1 MDGSS
6 SFRKKWL
13 YIIGW
18 LAILLIVY
26 GWQIVRMGGVIASEV
41 DIFVDLVCIFPILLL
56 LWMAFFSQFV
66 LPVQTFGDRQ
76 KIFNRLIA
84 YLFGSHGPALFIENG
99 EIKEHSGERL
109 KKGPGVLWL
118 DSASAA
124 VTRTAVAIKQTIGPG
139 VHFIEKGEFIAGTVD
154 LHTQFQSLGPREED
168 KPFAEKLEDQ
178 SNEEYQQIQ
187 DRRRMVSA
195 LTRDGIEVI
204 PNISVVFRVD
214 TGFPTKEIEPG
225 SRFGYRAGVT
235 RKAKENEKLDQE
247 AIRKAIIGQG
257 VNLNALPDENRRRL
271 AWNELPGALAIDVW
285 REYVG
290 KFTLD
295 ELFSQT
301 QTIPPPP
308 EKLPQPTEEEVDP
321 LSQPLQVSPTRN
333 TWRDG
338 LATMLRELNLMMWW
352 AIKKLE
358 GRKENKPQ
366 KPIPPE
372 PPVPDNN
379 KKDESKKVTALKV
392 VNEMVKARLTQFDV
406 DILDD
411 NGKRGEGKIESD
423 EYKLLQER
431 GLKVLNVSIGSLRLS
446 PTVDEQLIKQWSAT
460 WFNNAR
466 AESEQIDRKRNILET
481 SAREQALIRYA
492 EVVSREINDLA
503 KKGKPDPKG
512 TLKTLLMRSRAL
524 IRSGEHSEQL
534 RRRMSTELEEI
545 EDMIKW
551 MEANGK

>member
-1 MDGSS
+1 M
-6 SFRKKWL
+6 